1 VAARVR
7 RMLRFAAEKLC
18 YGMRYLYGFLDGI
31 DDNQDLNLFLIH
43 IRFYVTKIRKKIKK
57 G

>member
-1 VAARVR
+1 
-7 RMLRFAAEKLC
+7 MLRFVAEKLC

-31 DDNQDLNLFLIH
+31 DDNKDLNLFLIQ